1 WGASTEPSR
10 TGAAGACRV
19 ALSTPA
25 APVSLTHCRRR
36 SARAHD
42 LGGECLQRVPVVR
55 PFTQGDAEPR
65 AAERAELVR
74 HRARVLHRPAEI
86 TRALGART
94 GAEVAAEDLVGAR
107 GAPGVGPE
115 IKAEVHGAHDRRGIA
130 PFRLAPPVEH
140 LALVL
145 PVVRAHVGAVP
156 AVGVLRGRAQRAL
169 LAAPADPDGDAGLQ
183 RLGIVGGVEQSEVLA
198 VEARAPLLGIE

>member
-1 WGASTEPSR
+1 MEPSR

-19 ALSTPA
+19 VLSTPA
-25 APVSLTHCRRR
+25 APVSLTRCRRR

-107 GAPGVGPE
+107 GAPGVGPKK
-115 IKAEVHGAHDRRGIA
+115 KAEVRGANDGGGTA
-130 PFRLAPPVEH
+130 PSRPPPRVDPLAF
-140 LALVL
+140 VL
-145 PVVRAHVGAVP
+145 PVARAHVAPVP
-156 AVGVLRGRAQRAL
+156 AAGVLRGRARRAFP
-169 LAAPADPDGDAGLQ
+169 AAPADPDGDAGLQ
-183 RLGIVGGVEQSEVLA
+183 R
-198 VEARAPLLGIE
+198 